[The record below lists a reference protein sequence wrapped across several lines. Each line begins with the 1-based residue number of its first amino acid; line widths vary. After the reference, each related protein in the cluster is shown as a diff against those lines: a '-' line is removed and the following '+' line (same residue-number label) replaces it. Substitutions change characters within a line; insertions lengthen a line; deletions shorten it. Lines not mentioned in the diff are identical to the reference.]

1 VSLNENLT
9 MGQKGEDY
17 CSICYTDGLAQGP
30 CVKLECKHIFHLDCI
45 MNKIKPKWLGARI
58 FFSFMDCPSCKREI
72 EAPYCNEIQN
82 ELKPSKILKEVVVKK
97 AVERAKIE
105 GLDKEPRIKNPDDEF
120 FNNL

>member
-1 VSLNENLT
+1 
-9 MGQKGEDY
+9 
-17 CSICYTDGLAQGP
+17 
-30 CVKLECKHIFHLDCI
+30 